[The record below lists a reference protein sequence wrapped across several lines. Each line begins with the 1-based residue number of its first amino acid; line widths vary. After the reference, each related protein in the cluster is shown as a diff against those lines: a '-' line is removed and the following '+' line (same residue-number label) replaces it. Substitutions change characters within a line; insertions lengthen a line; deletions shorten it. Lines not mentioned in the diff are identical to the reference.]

1 MPLVSNYNTRSQM
14 TLDIP
19 HCRTVKGKK
28 SMSLLGLKTW
38 NELSSNIKIAA
49 TTAFFT
55 HSMKK
60 EILIKL
66 QE

>member
-1 MPLVSNYNTRSQM
+1 MPLLKNYNTRSQM
-14 TLDIP
+14 ALDIP
-19 HCRTVKGKK
+19 HCRTVKGQK
-28 SMSLLGLKTW
+28 SMLFLELKIW

-49 TTAFFT
+49 TTDFFT
-55 HSMKK
+55 HIMKK

>member
-1 MPLVSNYNTRSQM
+1 MA
-14 TLDIP
+14 LDIP
-19 HCRTVKGKK
+19 HCRTVKGQK
-28 SMSLLGLKTW
+28 SMLFLELKIW

-49 TTAFFT
+49 TTDFFT